1 MFRVRENAT
10 ALDSPP
16 GQDARMKT
24 VLVMDDD
31 ECMRELLRLHLC
43 NAGYEV
49 LEAEDAVAAG
59 HLLLK
64 RRPDILLAADVE
76 RPYMSGLD
84 LVAAMRADPAT
95 RAVPVIF
102 ITCRADA
109 EPRARELGAAALLAK
124 PLHVDHLL
132 EIVARHVGG
141 LGGARGIEPLTL

>member
-1 MFRVRENAT
+1 MFRARANAT
-10 ALDSPP
+10 AVDSPAA
-16 GQDARMKT
+16 QDARMKT

-59 HLLLK
+59 HLLLE

-76 RPYMSGLD
+76 RPYMSGLE
-84 LVAAMRADPAT
+84 LIEAMRADPAT

-102 ITCRADA
+102 ITCRTDA
-109 EPRARELGAAALLAK
+109 EPRVRQLGAAAFLAK
-124 PLHVDHLL
+124 PLHVDQLL
-132 EIVARHVGG
+132 TVVANQ
-141 LGGARGIEPLTL
+141 LGADAYP